1 MITFTIPGIPG
12 AKARPRVRVIQPK
25 GPNAKPF
32 ATMYSPAETTA
43 YENLVKISYRQ
54 VHCGNPSKQP
64 IKMTVKAFF
73 PIPVSSTKRFKMEC
87 ANDDKPVV
95 KKPDWDN
102 IGKVIS
108 DALNEIAYKDDSQV
122 YSSIVEKYYSDKP
135 RTVVTIEDQIEL
147 KF

>member
-1 MITFTIPGIPG
+1 MISFTIPGTPG

-43 YENLVKISYRQ
+43 YENLVKIAFRQ
-54 VHCGNPSKQP
+54 VHYGAPSERP

-73 PIPVSSTKRFKMEC
+73 PIPASATKRFHYEC
-87 ANDDKPVV
+87 VNEDKPVV

-108 DALNEIAYKDDSQV
+108 DALNGIAYKDDSQV
-122 YSSIVEKYYSDKP
+122 YSSIVEKYYSVLP
-135 RTVVTIEDQIEL
+135 RTVVTIDDTVKL
-147 KF
+147 DF